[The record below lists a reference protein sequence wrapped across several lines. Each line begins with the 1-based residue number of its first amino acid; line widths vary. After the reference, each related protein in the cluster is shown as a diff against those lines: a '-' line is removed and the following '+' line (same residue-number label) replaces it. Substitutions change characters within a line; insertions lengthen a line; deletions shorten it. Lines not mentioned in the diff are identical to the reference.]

1 MLFDIIIL
9 AMIAAFILLRLR
21 SELGKKTGNEP
32 LPPAAGGGQH
42 SGGAP
47 GFGGERRADMVEDMV
62 GGDVIDLEENPK
74 LRQAYQEI
82 RRADRNFDVSQF
94 LTGAKAAHEMILE
107 AFWGADK
114 DTLKE
119 FLDDTVYSQFATA
132 VDQRVEGGFVMHN
145 KLLDVTEVDII
156 DARMNGRMAEVTVH
170 FRAEIIAVTKDK
182 DGNVV
187 EGNTSDAIEVNDK
200 WTFARDT
207 KSRDPKWMLVA
218 TQPG

>member
-1 MLFDIIIL
+1 MLFEIVIL

-32 LPPAAGGGQH
+32 LPPAAGGHQNP
-42 SGGAP
+42 GAP
-47 GFGGERRADMVEDMV
+47 ASFGGDRRADMVDDMV

-74 LRQAYQEI
+74 LRQAYQDI
-82 RRADRNFDVSQF
+82 RRADRAFDVSQF
-94 LTGAKAAHEMILE
+94 ITGAKAAHEMILE
-107 AFWGADK
+107 AFWDGDK
-114 DTLKE
+114 NTLKE
-119 FLDDTVYSQFATA
+119 FLDDTVFEQFSTA
-132 VDQRVEGGFVMHN
+132 VDQRIERGFVMQN

-156 DARMNGRMAEVTVH
+156 DARLHGRMAELTVH

-182 DGNVV
+182 DGHLV

>member
-1 MLFDIIIL
+1 MLFEIVIL

-32 LPPAAGGGQH
+32 LPPAAGGHQNP
-42 SGGAP
+42 GAP
-47 GFGGERRADMVEDMV
+47 TSFGGDRRADMVEDMV

-74 LRQAYQEI
+74 LRQAYQDI
-82 RRADRNFDVSQF
+82 RRADRAFDVSQF
-94 LTGAKAAHEMILE
+94 ITGAKAAHEMILE
-107 AFWGADK
+107 AFWSGDK
-114 DTLKE
+114 ETLKE
-119 FLDDTVYSQFATA
+119 FLDDTVYDQFSTA
-132 VDQRVEGGFVMHN
+132 VDQREERGFVMQN
-145 KLLDVTEVDII
+145 KLLDVPEVDII
-156 DARMNGRMAEVTVH
+156 DARLHGRMAELTVH

-182 DGNVV
+182 DGHVV